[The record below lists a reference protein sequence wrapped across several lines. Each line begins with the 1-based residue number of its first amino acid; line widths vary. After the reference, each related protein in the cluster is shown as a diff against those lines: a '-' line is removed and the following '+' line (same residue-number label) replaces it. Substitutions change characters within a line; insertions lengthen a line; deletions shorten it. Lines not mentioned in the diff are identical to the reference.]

1 MQSLLN
7 NLNAINYQ
15 TYKVLSIVFVAI
27 ATVCALFIIIV
38 ILMQSGNSDGT
49 GALSGGS
56 SDTFYGKNKSKTL
69 EHKLKV
75 LTGICIAVI
84 AVLMVG
90 FFILQL
96 LEPAL

>member
-1 MQSLLN
+1 MQTLLN

-15 TYKVLSIVFVAI
+15 TYKILSIVFVVVAAI
-27 ATVCALFIIIV
+27 CALFILIV
-38 ILMQSGNSDGT
+38 ILMQSGNSDGM
-49 GALSGGS
+49 GALNGN

-75 LTGICIAVI
+75 LTGICIVII

-90 FFILQL
+90 YFV
-96 LEPAL
+96 LELIHIPA

>member
-15 TYKVLSIVFVAI
+15 TYKVLSIICVVVA
-27 ATVCALFIIIV
+27 AVCALFILIV
-38 ILMQSGNSDGT
+38 ILVQSGNSDGT
-49 GALSGGS
+49 NALNGGA

-75 LTGICIAVI
+75 LTGICMAII

-90 FFILQL
+90 YFVLQL
-96 LEPAL
+96 LEPTV

>member
-15 TYKVLSIVFVAI
+15 TYKVLSIICVVVA
-27 ATVCALFIIIV
+27 AVCALFILIV
-38 ILMQSGNSDGT
+38 ILVQSGNSDGT
-49 GALSGGS
+49 SALNGGAA
-56 SDTFYGKNKSKTL
+56 DTFYGKNKSKTL

-75 LTGICIAVI
+75 LTGICMAII

-90 FFILQL
+90 YFVLQL
-96 LEPAL
+96 LEPTV

>member
-1 MQSLLN
+1 MQSILN
-7 NLNAINYQ
+7 NLNAMSYQ
-15 TYKVLSIVFVAI
+15 TYKVLSIVFVAV
-27 ATVCALFIIIV
+27 AAVCALFILIV

-49 GALSGGS
+49 SALNGGS

-75 LTGICIAVI
+75 LTGICIAII

-90 FFILQL
+90 YFV
-96 LEPAL
+96 LELIHVAV